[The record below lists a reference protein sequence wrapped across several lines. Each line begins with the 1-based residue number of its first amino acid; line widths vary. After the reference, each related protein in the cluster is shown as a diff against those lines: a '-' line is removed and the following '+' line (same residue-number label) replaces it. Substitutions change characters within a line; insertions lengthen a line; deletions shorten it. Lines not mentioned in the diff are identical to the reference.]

1 MDTRT
6 EKRQTK
12 KKRKWPYWIGGAIV
26 LLILA
31 VGAYFFHLYDKVEDT
46 VSDMHNPLARDDD
59 PERQKKLESI
69 VKNKKSINILLLGV
83 DQREH
88 DVGRSD
94 TMILMSLNP
103 RTNKIVMVSIPRDT
117 YVDIPSVGMDKINHA
132 YAFGGVDLSVKT
144 VEKAF
149 DLPIH
154 FYVKVNMQ
162 GFKQGVDALG
172 GVTVTN
178 DDAFSQGG
186 ETFSTGEINLSG
198 EEALKYIR
206 MRKQDLRGDLGRNE
220 RQRSVIK
227 SAMDKAASFSSITKV
242 SDILTILGNNVTTNF
257 NMKKMQTLFSDYRDT
272 RKNIETIE
280 ISGSGDT
287 IDGIWYYIVP
297 DEEMNRITQTIKEH
311 MEEK

>member
-12 KKRKWPYWIGGAIV
+12 KKRKWPFWVGGIII

-31 VGAYFFHLYDKVEDT
+31 TGTYLFYLYDKVGDA
-46 VSDMHNPLARDDD
+46 VANMHEPLARDED
-59 PERQKKLESI
+59 PDRQKELETI
-69 VKNKKSINILLLGV
+69 VNNKESINILLLGV

-103 RTNKIVMVSIPRDT
+103 NTNKIVMVSIPRDT
-117 YVDIPSVGMDKINHA
+117 YVDIDGRGMDKINHA

-149 DLPIH
+149 DVPIH
-154 FYVKVNMQ
+154 FYVKVNME
-162 GFKQGVDALG
+162 GFKQGINALG

-178 DDAFSQGG
+178 DLAFSQGG
-186 ETFSTGEINLSG
+186 EDYPTGKLELNG

-206 MRKQDLRGDLGRNE
+206 MRKSDPRGDLGRNE

-227 SAMDKAASFSSITKV
+227 AAMDEAASFSSITKV
-242 SDILTILGNNVTTNF
+242 SDILNILGENVTTNL
-257 NMKKMQTLFSDYRDT
+257 NMDKMQTLFSDYRDT
-272 RKNIETIE
+272 RKNIETLE
-280 ISGSGDT
+280 ISGSGKM
-287 IDGIWYYIVP
+287 INGVWYYIVP
-297 DEEMNRITQTIKEH
+297 DSEFNRITQAINDNMKE
-311 MEEK
+311 K

>member
-186 ETFSTGEINLSG
+186 ETFSTGEIHLSG

-287 IDGIWYYIVP
+287 IGGIWYYIVP

>member
-186 ETFSTGEINLSG
+186 ETFSTGEIHLSG

-242 SDILTILGNNVTTNF
+242 SDILTILGDNVTTNF